1 MAGPAPYSTL
11 EKLILH
17 RLAES
22 TGRAVDLAYASII
35 HRLKITPQFFAE
47 GGFGDLRVVD
57 FHQELKTFQ
66 SWPPPH
72 FDETKIDWRRVREGS
87 YNGRA
92 YTVLR
97 AAFPT
102 LTRGPAYDAMPTES
116 RTAHALWIA
125 PHNPAPGSPTAVH
138 LAATGDH
145 GFSRREH
152 LAIPLISKGV
162 GSIALESPFYG
173 VRKPAEQ
180 QGAKLRR
187 VSDLILL
194 GKATIE
200 ESLFLLRW
208 LSLRGHTRLGVSGL
222 SMGGVHASMVAAL
235 YPEPLALAPLLSPKS
250 AAQSYC
256 QGALFHATAW
266 ERLLR
271 DTEGREAEIVAAVK
285 EAAVAHEKMAAAKIK
300 SDALEGRAN
309 SLKLAKAQNN
319 SPLENRSST
328 ASSSTT
334 NATTSD
340 TTAGVEENAQQQG
353 HWAGVGR
360 WMSDWGH
367 SLESQLRK
375 VRRLEKNK
383 TSTENQGDRHAAAVL
398 LLEAVLETFTD
409 STRFPCPRR
418 PDAAILVA
426 ATEDA
431 YVSPQSVLDLHKHLP
446 GSEIRWIPGGHV
458 SSFLMHQPT
467 FRNAIVDSLDRL
479 NITPSSTSS
488 PVSKTNK
495 SS

>member
-1 MAGPAPYSTL
+1 MAGQIAYSTL
-11 EKLILH
+11 ERAILH

-22 TGRAVDLAYASII
+22 TGRTVDLAYASIV
-35 HRLKITPQFFAE
+35 HQLGITQRFFAE

-57 FHQELKTFQ
+57 FHEELKTYQ
-66 SWPPPH
+66 AWPPEH
-72 FDETKIDWRRVREGS
+72 FDDVKIDWRRVREGK
-87 YNGRA
+87 YNGHA

-97 AAFPT
+97 ANFPT
-102 LTRGPAYDAMPTES
+102 LTRGPAYDAMPNES
-116 RTAHALWIA
+116 RTAHALWIV
-125 PHNPAPGSPTAVH
+125 PHQPAPGSPTAIH

-145 GFSRREH
+145 GFVRREH
-152 LAIPLISKGV
+152 LSIPLIARGV

-173 VRKPAEQ
+173 IRKPKEQ

-235 YPEPLALAPLLSPKS
+235 YPEPLALAPLLAPRS

-266 ERLLR
+266 DKLLR

-300 SDALEGRAN
+300 RDALEGRAN
-309 SLKLAKAQNN
+309 SLKLSLAEGESQ
-319 SPLENRSST
+319 SILEKQSLV
-328 ASSSTT
+328 AG
-334 NATTSD
+334 TSVGS
-340 TTAGVEENAQQQG
+340 AAAAAAEVKEEENAQQQG

-367 SLESQLRK
+367 SLENQLRK
-375 VRRLEKNK
+375 VRRLENINREKA
-383 TSTENQGDRHAAAVL
+383 TSKSSGTSDRHAAAVL

-409 STRFPCPRR
+409 ATRFPCPRR
-418 PDAAILVA
+418 PDAAVLVA

-431 YVSPQSVLDLHKHLP
+431 YVSPQSVLDLHRHLP

-458 SSFLMHQPT
+458 SSFLLHQPT
-467 FRNAIVDSLDRL
+467 FRNAIVDSLDKL
-479 NITPSSTSS
+479 NNNS
-488 PVSKTNK
+488 NGGK
-495 SS
+495 SL

>member
-1 MAGPAPYSTL
+1 MAGPTAYSTL
-11 EKLILH
+11 ERAILH

-35 HRLKITPQFFAE
+35 HQLGITPRFFAE
-47 GGFGDLRVVD
+47 GGFGDLRIVD
-57 FHQELKTFQ
+57 FHEELKSFQ
-66 SWPPPH
+66 SWPPEH
-72 FDETKIDWRRVREGS
+72 FDDVKIDWRRVREDN
-87 YNGRA
+87 YNGHA

-97 AAFPT
+97 ANFPT
-102 LTRGPAYDAMPTES
+102 LTRSPAYDAMPIES
-116 RTAHALWIA
+116 RTAHALWIV
-125 PHNPAPGSPTAVH
+125 PHQPATGSPTAIH

-145 GFSRREH
+145 GFARREH
-152 LAIPLISKGV
+152 LSIPLIARGV

-173 VRKPAEQ
+173 IRKPEEQ

-200 ESLFLLRW
+200 ESLFLLQW

-235 YPEPLALAPLLSPKS
+235 YPEPLALAPLLAPRS

-266 ERLLR
+266 DQLLR

-285 EAAVAHEKMAAAKIK
+285 EAAVAHEKMAAAKIRR
-300 SDALEGRAN
+300 DALEGRAN
-309 SLKLAKAQNN
+309 SLGF
-319 SPLENRSST
+319 SV
-328 ASSSTT
+328 
-334 NATTSD
+334 
-340 TTAGVEENAQQQG
+340 AGVQNKDDQRLVAETSVGRAAAVAAVKENAQQQG

-367 SLESQLRK
+367 SLENQIRK
-375 VRRLEKNK
+375 VRRLESINRGNATKA
-383 TSTENQGDRHAAAVL
+383 SENHDRHAAAVL

-409 STRFPCPRR
+409 ATRFPCPRR
-418 PDAAILVA
+418 PDAAVLVA

-431 YVSPQSVLDLHKHLP
+431 YVSPQSVLDLHRHLP

-458 SSFLMHQPT
+458 SSFLMHQPA
-467 FRNAIVDSLDRL
+467 FRNAIVDSLDKL
-479 NITPSSTSS
+479 NNNNNNSDFS
-488 PVSKTNK
+488 
-495 SS
+495 

>member
-1 MAGPAPYSTL
+1 MAGYSTL
-11 EKLILH
+11 ERAILH

-22 TGRAVDLAYASII
+22 TGRAVDLAYASIV
-35 HRLKITPQFFAE
+35 HQLGITQRFFAE

-57 FHQELKTFQ
+57 FHEELKAFQ
-66 SWPPPH
+66 SWPPAH
-72 FDETKIDWRRVREGS
+72 FDDVKMDWRRVREGN
-87 YNGRA
+87 YNGHA

-97 AAFPT
+97 ASFPT
-102 LTRGPAYDAMPTES
+102 LARGPAFDAMPIES

-125 PHNPAPGSPTAVH
+125 PHQPAPGSPTAIH

-145 GFSRREH
+145 GFARREH
-152 LAIPLISKGV
+152 LAIPMVARGV

-173 VRKPAEQ
+173 IRKPAEQ

-208 LSLRGHTRLGVSGL
+208 LSLRGHARLGVSGL

-235 YPEPLALAPLLSPKS
+235 YPEPIALAPLLAPRS

-266 ERLLR
+266 DRLLR

-300 SDALEGRAN
+300 RDALEGRVN
-309 SLKLAKAQNN
+309 SLALDKKKKEEEREGEEKEGNVKAAAAAVE
-319 SPLENRSST
+319 EN
-328 ASSSTT
+328 
-334 NATTSD
+334 
-340 TTAGVEENAQQQG
+340 EENAQQQG
-353 HWAGVGR
+353 HWAAAGR

-367 SLESQLRK
+367 SLETQLRK
-375 VRRLEKNK
+375 VRRLENNKKNST
-383 TSTENQGDRHAAAVL
+383 TSDNNTKDRHAAAVL

-418 PDAAILVA
+418 PDAAVLVA
-426 ATEDA
+426 AVADA
-431 YVSPQSVLDLHKHLP
+431 YVSPQSVLDLHRHLP
-446 GSEIRWIPGGHV
+446 GSEIRWVSGGHV

-467 FRNAIVDSLDRL
+467 FRTAIVDSLDKL
-479 NITPSSTSS
+479 NNPTNNNNNSSSS
-488 PVSKTNK
+488 K